1 MMGFDSIA
9 GYVGDQWFC
18 CKEEVDRTS
27 AKLKPWRPW
36 GTHVIEQQSVVACL
50 PSQGRCGGARWFM
63 RFFMG
68 CLWHGG
74 WMSQKGG
81 ALPEKACVV
90 SNKKLESPKTTVI
103 GFVPVHQNKTSSA
116 KINQFS
122 AFHAELNNAHPY
134 MS

>member
-9 GYVGDQWFC
+9 GFVGDQWFC

-81 ALPEKACVV
+81 VLPEKACVV

-103 GFVPVHQNKTSSA
+103 GSKLVLYQFTKTKAAQQKLTSF
-116 KINQFS
+116 QLFM
-122 AFHAELNNAHPY
+122 LN
-134 MS
+134 

>member
-9 GYVGDQWFC
+9 GFVGDQWFC

-81 ALPEKACVV
+81 VLPEKACVV

-103 GFVPVHQNKTSSA
+103 GSKLVLYQFTKTKAVQQKLTSF
-116 KINQFS
+116 QLFM
-122 AFHAELNNAHPY
+122 LN
-134 MS
+134 